1 MKIFIVL
8 PFRITLNYL
17 FVHAT
22 VLSMIIICVK
32 ILFCKHY
39 FSPLNTFE
47 RKGKDSDPER
57 ITDWRIWTRK
67 AQKHGIP
74 NTGDDK
80 ED

>member
-1 MKIFIVL
+1 
-8 PFRITLNYL
+8 
-17 FVHAT
+17 
-22 VLSMIIICVK
+22 MIIICVK

-57 ITDWRIWTRK
+57 ITDWRIRIRE